1 MNRADND
8 PDEEHNRKALNRAAP
23 MGSTFDD
30 LFRSGSSAWLKIGG
44 SALATPL
51 LVLAFLRKQE
61 RRGGDNALED
71 PKTLILTLGL
81 SALVGAFLGA
91 SLTLKDV
98 VNERVNRNEPVP
110 FLLEIFFG
118 MGIISVLAV
127 WVPLAFVAAV
137 TVSILTV

>member
-44 SALATPL
+44 AALATPL